1 MRSRDDNDKPEAA
14 QPSPPAPAPAPG
26 PAPTKPGLSLEER
39 IERLEKKLVPIIG
52 EL

>member
-1 MRSRDDNDKPEAA
+1 MRSTRDDDNKQDTAPE
-14 QPSPPAPAPAPG
+14 PTPAPAPS
-26 PAPTKPGLSLEER
+26 TSKEPGLTLEER